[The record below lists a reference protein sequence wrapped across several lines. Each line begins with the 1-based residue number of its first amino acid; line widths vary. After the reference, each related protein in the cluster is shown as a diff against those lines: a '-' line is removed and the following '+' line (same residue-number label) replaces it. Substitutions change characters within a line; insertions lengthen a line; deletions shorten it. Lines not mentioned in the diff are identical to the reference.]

1 VLASAVLLTFL
12 VHSSSAFELTN
23 SIQLTTCFTYFA
35 DHSSSLTSSTV
46 GVTSSTAS
54 SGSAQVVVVVIM
66 PSGTGVIAS
75 PLAIVLGL
83 GLPKPYLFLRFF
95 S

>member
-1 VLASAVLLTFL
+1 
-12 VHSSSAFELTN
+12 
-23 SIQLTTCFTYFA
+23 
-35 DHSSSLTSSTV
+35 
-46 GVTSSTAS
+46 
-54 SGSAQVVVVVIM
+54 VIM

-75 PLAIVLGL
+75 PLAIVLSL